1 MEKIFTPAESKA
13 LVLIADALEGDRLH
27 EDVTDFSA
35 RTLSIAAGIHP
46 HLCDYLLD
54 WLGVFRLH
62 GYRRSVEQLRA
73 AVDAHLESAQ
83 RRTLTPWARS
93 RSAIPP
99 SCPENGRRA
108 VQGLCRKC
116 TGTIVPS

>member
-1 MEKIFTPAESKA
+1 MEKIFTPAESQA

-35 RTLSIAAGIHP
+35 RTLSIAAGTHP
-46 HLCDYLLD
+46 HLCEYLLD

-83 RRTLTPWARS
+83 RQYAAHLERL
-93 RSAIPP
+93 
-99 SCPENGRRA
+99 RA
-108 VQGLCRKC
+108 QGVYNDDPAQHVDVV
-116 TGTIVPS
+116 GEITIGGITFAP